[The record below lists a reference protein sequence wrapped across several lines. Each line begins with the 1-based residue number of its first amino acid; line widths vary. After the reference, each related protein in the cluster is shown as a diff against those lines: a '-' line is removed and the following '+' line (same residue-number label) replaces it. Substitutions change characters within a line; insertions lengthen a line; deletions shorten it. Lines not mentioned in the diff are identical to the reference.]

1 MQHAPGKP
9 GPAAGGQPTANA
21 FARAVLAADRAGARV
36 PLEPTIVGSSGLA
49 VRGALAQR
57 RERVRRS
64 AAGGAAPCEQCGREW
79 CAPGDFLGP
88 RCRGTRGAP

>member
-9 GPAAGGQPTANA
+9 GPAAGGQPTTNG
-21 FARAVLAADRAGARV
+21 FIRAVLARSAAGERV
-36 PLEPTIVGSSGLA
+36 PLEPSIVGSSAAA

-57 RERVRRS
+57 RERVARS
-64 AAGGAAPCEQCGREW
+64 SAGQAAPCEQCGREW

-88 RCRGTRGAP
+88 RCRATRCAP